1 MSTAPQKHSIPHA
14 LIGAE
19 MMTAKMVRMKNTSDE
34 RMSAVESFMS
44 NLQEGMNECL
54 LLLMIIVDYPI
65 IASHIFYILKHLYLS
80 YIGFL

>member
-34 RMSAVESFMS
+34 RMSAVESFMMS
-44 NLQEGMNECL
+44 FPFR
-54 LLLMIIVDYPI
+54 VDVYQV
-65 IASHIFYILKHLYLS
+65 LR
-80 YIGFL
+80 IGV